1 MQEILIVVD
10 MQNDFVYG
18 SLGTPEA
25 QRIVDHVAEKIM
37 QFEGRVL
44 FTKDTHE
51 SDYLET
57 QEGVRLPVE
66 HCIRG
71 TKGWELVP
79 AIEALRL
86 PDTPVIEKPTFGSSE
101 LVSLLERLNEE
112 EPIRSITLVGL
123 CTDICVISN
132 ALLIKAYFPEI
143 PIAVDATCCAGVTV
157 ESHQR
162 ALDAM
167 RVCQI
172 DVIE

>member
-10 MQNDFVYG
+10 MQNDFVDG

-66 HCIRG
+66 H
-71 TKGWELVP
+71 L
-79 AIEALRL
+79 
-86 PDTPVIEKPTFGSSE
+86 
-101 LVSLLERLNEE
+101 SL
-112 EPIRSITLVGL
+112 IHI
-123 CTDICVISN
+123 
-132 ALLIKAYFPEI
+132 
-143 PIAVDATCCAGVTV
+143 
-157 ESHQR
+157 
-162 ALDAM
+162 
-167 RVCQI
+167 
-172 DVIE
+172 

>member
-172 DVIE
+172 DVFE

>member
-44 FTKDTHE
+44 FTQDTHE

-172 DVIE
+172 DVFE

>member
-1 MQEILIVVD
+1 MQDILIVVD
-10 MQNDFVYG
+10 MQNDFVDG

-25 QRIVDHVAEKIM
+25 QRIVDHVVEKIM
-37 QFEGRVL
+37 HFEGRVL
-44 FTKDTHE
+44 FTQDTHE
-51 SDYLET
+51 GDYLET

-79 AIEALRL
+79 AIEALL
-86 PDTPVIEKPTFGSSE
+86 MPDSQVIEKPTFGSSE
-101 LVSLLERLNEE
+101 LVGLLERLNEE
-112 EPIRSITLVGL
+112 EPIRSITLAGL

-172 DVIE
+172 DIVE